1 MKNTCPFH
9 IVFQV
14 LKVLFIKIC
23 KIKRPP
29 DLLFIVVFTNFTSAD
44 IVSQIFSWLEL
55 LQSTLSEKK
64 RFLTQIFLS

>member
-23 KIKRPP
+23 KIKPPP
-29 DLLFIVVFTNFTSAD
+29 DLLFIVVFLNFTSAD
-44 IVSQIFSWLEL
+44 IISQIFSWLEL
-55 LQSTLSEKK
+55 LQSILSEKK
-64 RFLTQIFLS
+64 DF

>member
-23 KIKRPP
+23 KIKQPP

-44 IVSQIFSWLEL
+44 IISQIFSWLEL

-64 RFLTQIFLS
+64 DF